1 MHPLFLFR
9 KNMVL
14 INRKRGRCM
23 NKIIKILLTIL
34 IVVSLFSGC
43 TTNCAAD
50 IAQNAISVISE
61 NFDKTTETSAEA
73 TSAYIEKNNNV
84 PNFTK
89 SEKETQKSFEK
100 YGELDSLKRC
110 TQAFVC
116 AGPETLPKEKRKDI
130 SRVHPTGWNQKRY
143 DFIDGAALY
152 NRCHLVAYCLTE
164 QNANKKNLITGT
176 RYLNTEGMLPFESK
190 VVEYI
195 EKTQNHVLY
204 RVTPDFKDNELV
216 ARGVQIEAWSV
227 EDSGNGISFN
237 VYCYNIQ
244 PGVIINYNDGSSEAK

>member
-1 MHPLFLFR
+1 MEEYM
-9 KNMVL
+9 K
-14 INRKRGRCM
+14 
-23 NKIIKILLTIL
+23 KIVKILSVVL

-43 TTNCAAD
+43 ATNCATD
-50 IAQNAISVISE
+50 VAQNAISVISE
-61 NFDKTTETSAEA
+61 NFDKTSETSTEVTA
-73 TSAYIEKNNNV
+73 AYVEKNNNV
-84 PNFTK
+84 PNFIKTEKQTK
-89 SEKETQKSFEK
+89 KSFEK

-116 AGPETLPKEKRKDI
+116 AGPETLPTEKRKDI

-143 DFIDGAALY
+143 DFIDGNALY
-152 NRCHLVAYCLTE
+152 NRCHLVAYCLTG

-176 RYLNTEGMLPFESK
+176 RYLNTEGMLPFETK

-204 RVTPDFKDNELV
+204 RVTPDFKGDELV

-227 EDSGNGISFN
+227 EDDGKGISFN

-244 PGVIINYNDGSSEAK
+244 PGVIINYNDGSSEAS